1 MDKDIEKTR
10 FEKLG
15 FNPQKENI
23 YNKLLPY
30 AEELDEESKK
40 LFTDIKTNLVKAVL
54 AREMRPGCAL
64 WTSRLNKY
72 IKIYGMKFSK
82 EDHIALIKLF
92 YELVTI
98 PDLEP
103 TRINKCATTLIQL
116 LKKKYLLTRDELQLE
131 WRPLYNLCVRVMEKS
146 KTDIGM
152 YRYFSTFE
160 HTIFHV
166 IRASKVYFPASATQ
180 EILDE
185 FRPRLCPFNVS
196 DISNTIQYLELF
208 LPYSMKPEEADI
220 SYKLWFEEFMTFWD
234 VCHNACA
241 WENHMMWIMTS
252 IARFQ
257 IGYIDWEPYV
267 PTMFVRF
274 QRTLQLPVTFKQRQL
289 GKQHKIDTSAMAI
302 WIICAL
308 NGNNNTAFFHF
319 EKLMQSLESYYHPA
333 NTGRW
338 TPKLRELLRQL
349 SYYFIQRVH
358 CERYK
363 TPSWEFHVPDHYKLT
378 DENIDKFVNI
388 LKPCIEQAMF
398 SRMGSQDTSLA
409 LQYLASLRP
418 NIIIP
423 MTLDKLYSSMY
434 SLTEPHKLTSSM
446 MGVIA
451 VGRYMV
457 QGSRNNFPEGPT
469 HVIPLL
475 MELLPGID
483 PNDIR
488 KSYVTF
494 NFIVHFV
501 NMIPL
506 INSSEASNYHN
517 LTEEEHV
524 ICEATAGLEDFV
536 LQFFD
541 RICTWVESSSLDFVR
556 LEQMTNNHNVKNRA
570 ETISESALGTV
581 VAVVLNQCSP
591 DIFKSALKKMY
602 NFVTNK
608 IMEVQVSGKMLAVCC
623 HCFARVNPKET
634 LKLFIPYL
642 CDTIEQLLNEN
653 PNIAKEEH
661 IGDEFLYNLL
671 ILSELTDGR
680 SELIHYMDR
689 LTKVLDK
696 TLHMA
701 CLSASQLASRML
713 DIIMA
718 SLTSIQP
725 TEVRSSSFDYSTHV
739 KDFLPVREWGKAQNI
754 KDIKI
759 SWYVPGKQEVN
770 EVQKLLN
777 KYLVPEL
784 NKLDSYSSGELT
796 LTRQELKQTLKI
808 IISIL
813 SCQPLLPVWEEPVFP
828 LVESVLDPWAFNLVV
843 SGSDKVTMPDGSR
856 NVRKVIVDTL
866 HRVQKKLLELDE
878 GDTQSIQNIVNI
890 YNIVLFNKTR
900 GQDFEFHWKSFHMA
914 KKLLEDRL
922 HQKKL
927 HLRHVLI
934 DRVMLQQEFRIESR
948 NCSFT
953 ETHKQ
958 ILLDLFELS
967 VSRYSEMRIA
977 AQSKLFAVV
986 SYFPYSY
993 TVLTEKIKE
1002 ILQLDSEKNH
1012 EKFKG
1017 CLYVLLGPKSS
1028 PIVARHDWLF
1038 IRQMWPLI
1046 VKSMPSEKPSIIN
1059 LISSV
1064 TEAVHK
1070 YFPTIAIKLIIPE
1083 STLATA
1089 YNLNSNVPIC
1099 DLSNFRHVIDKGEEY
1114 LQKKSELRRLAY
1126 EGTLNDLLDAAEAGN
1141 LHWRYHS
1148 MTLNFIKD
1156 LVHFDVNYNS
1166 RIVKFFLKASINE
1179 SLTIRK
1185 TAMRVLVFIMIQNKP
1200 KFEKI
1205 EIDPY
1210 KYSTSPTER
1219 KQLKP
1224 GIRDD
1229 NKWLLY
1235 NSKTLP
1241 KNAEAWDEP
1250 RFIHD
1255 QFTGY
1260 YNWPKK
1266 LEVYNSPSKQTSAA
1280 KRMNNLSDT
1289 ETEIYSFFRNESNI
1303 EKLIKY
1309 LSLEEKKGHDQ
1320 FNAYRFLTFKNLFK
1334 IFEDELLPIFLP
1346 YIEKLVQ
1353 DKLESNQRCA
1363 AEIISAL
1370 IRGSKHWEYKKV
1382 EKLWAVLIPILETA
1396 IVNMCSETQTDW
1408 ALCITMGI
1416 ESRDPN
1422 KCHWLLE
1429 FLLNDPLKD
1438 PTSFIACSRLHLLCI
1453 AINQQSWRNSEIC
1466 NRLLDYFK
1474 PHLSHPFQNIREKI
1488 SSCLT
1493 IMLSKDIHFPEGN
1506 ETDGPRTQ
1514 EFLKEVL
1521 PKLNKLYNSSLAK
1534 LSNEN
1539 GELNKTCDIISLDCE
1554 EEKESVIRLFKI
1566 VAKFVTTNMVRVNFS
1581 AKPEFFELL
1590 PLAALLQ
1597 NNEIDEELAN
1607 IATNLLVVLAQTMT
1621 IEKYI
1626 PCAIGAIRK
1635 VANCPSWSAR
1645 ALIAEFLPIFVFYNM
1660 ATINAEKSWVLE
1672 IQAIVLELL
1681 EDVQPE
1687 VRMGAAKV
1695 LNGLLHC
1702 QFIPEPTNLLE
1713 LFKQKALT
1721 KLKHK
1726 NQVRNKED
1734 GVTNN
1739 NNNMRTRH
1747 AGVLGLCAFINS
1759 HPYDVPDF
1767 LPDVFEQL
1775 RPHLSDPQPIPAT
1788 IRKTL
1793 GDFKRTHHD
1802 NWETHKLKFTE
1813 EELSLLS
1820 DLTVP
1825 PSYYV

>member
-1 MDKDIEKTR
+1 MEQEDEQTR

-15 FNPQKENI
+15 FKPQKENV

-30 AEELDEESKK
+30 GEQLDEESNK
-40 LFTDIKTNLVKAVL
+40 LFADIKTNLVKAVL

-82 EDHIALIKLF
+82 EDHVALIKLF

-103 TRINKCATTLIQL
+103 TRISKCATTLIQL
-116 LKKKYLLTRDELQLE
+116 LKKKNLLTRDELQLE
-131 WRPLYNLCVRVMEKS
+131 WKPLHDLCVRVMEKS
-146 KTDIGM
+146 KIDIGM
-152 YRYFSTFE
+152 YRCFSTLE
-160 HTIFHV
+160 LTICNLV
-166 IRASKVYFPASATQ
+166 RTAKVYFPASATQ
-180 EILDE
+180 EVLDE
-185 FRPRLCPFNVS
+185 FKPRLCPFDS
-196 DISNTIQYLELF
+196 SGMSHTMEYLELF
-208 LPYSMKPEEADI
+208 LPICTKPEEADI
-220 SYKLWFEEFMTFWD
+220 GYKLWFEELMTLWD
-234 VCHNACA
+234 VCHNACT
-241 WENHMMWIMTS
+241 WEHYIMWIMAHLS
-252 IARFQ
+252 RSQ
-257 IGYIDWEPYV
+257 IGYIDWEPYI
-267 PTMFVRF
+267 PIMFVRF

-289 GKQHKIDTSAMAI
+289 GKQHKMDTSSMAI
-302 WIICAL
+302 WIVSVL
-308 NGNNNTAFFHF
+308 NGNSNTAFFHF
-319 EKLMQSLESYYHPA
+319 EKFMQSLESYYHAA

-338 TPKLRELLRQL
+338 TLKLRELLRQL
-349 SYYFIQRVH
+349 SYYFVQRVY

-363 TPSWEFHVPDHYKLT
+363 PPSWEFHVPDHYKLT
-378 DENIDKFVNI
+378 DESIDKFVMI
-388 LKPCIEQAMF
+388 LKPCVEQAMF
-398 SRMGSQDTSLA
+398 SRMGSQDTTLT

-457 QGSRNNFPEGPT
+457 QGASNNFPEGPT

-506 INSSEASNYHN
+506 INSSEASRYHD
-517 LTEEEHV
+517 LTEEEHI
-524 ICEATAGLEDFV
+524 ICEATAGFEDFV

-541 RICTWVESSSLDFVR
+541 KICTWVESSSLDFVR
-556 LEQMTNNHNVKNRA
+556 LEQITNNNNVKNRA
-570 ETISESALGTV
+570 ETISESALGSV
-581 VAVVLNQCSP
+581 VGVVLNQCSP
-591 DIFKSALKKMY
+591 EIFTSALKKMY
-602 NFVTNK
+602 NFVINK
-608 IMEVQVSGKMLAVCC
+608 IMEVQISGKMLAVCC

-642 CDTIEQLLNEN
+642 CDTIEQLLSEN
-653 PNIAKEEH
+653 PNIQKEEH
-661 IGDEFLYNLL
+661 IGDELLYNLL
-671 ILSELTDGR
+671 ILSEIIDGR
-680 SELIHYMDR
+680 SELLHYMDR
-689 LTKVLDK
+689 LTNILDK

-701 CLSASQLASRML
+701 CLNASQLASRML

-718 SLTSIQP
+718 SLTNVQP
-725 TEVRSSSFDYSTHV
+725 TEIRSSSTDYSTHV
-739 KDFLPVREWGKAQNI
+739 KDFLSVREWGKAEKI
-754 KDIKI
+754 KDLKI
-759 SWYVPGKQEVN
+759 SWYVPGKQEVG

-784 NKLDSYSSGELT
+784 NKLDAYSTGELT

-813 SCQPLLPVWEEPVFP
+813 SCQPLLPIWEEPVFP
-828 LVESVLDPWAFNLVV
+828 LVESVLDPWAFNLTV
-843 SGSDKVTMPDGSR
+843 SGSDVVTMPDGR

-866 HRVQKKLLELDE
+866 HKVQIKLLEMDE
-878 GDTQSIQNIVNI
+878 GDTQSIQNIIHI
-890 YNIVLFNKTR
+890 YNIILFNKTR

-934 DRVMLQQEFRIESR
+934 DRVLLQQEFRIESR

-953 ETHKQ
+953 NTHKQ
-958 ILLDLFELS
+958 IVLDLFELS
-967 VSRYSEMRIA
+967 VSRYSQVRIG
-977 AQSKLFAVV
+977 AQCRLFAVV

-993 TVLTEKIKE
+993 SVLTEKIKE
-1002 ILQLDSEKNH
+1002 ILQLDSEKYH

-1017 CLYVLLGPKSS
+1017 CLYILLGPKSS
-1028 PIVARHDWLF
+1028 PIVARHDWNL
-1038 IRQMWPLI
+1038 IRQLWPLI

-1059 LISSV
+1059 LIQSLND
-1064 TEAVHK
+1064 AVHK

-1083 STLATA
+1083 STLAAA
-1089 YNLNSNVPIC
+1089 YT
-1099 DLSNFRHVIDKGEEY
+1099 LSNAHPACNLRDFQHAIDNGEEY
-1114 LQKKSELRRLAY
+1114 LKTKSEKKRVDY
-1126 EGTLNDLLDAAEAGN
+1126 EGTLNDLLDAVETGN
-1141 LHWRYHS
+1141 L
-1148 MTLNFIKD
+1148 
-1156 LVHFDVNYNS
+1156 
-1166 RIVKFFLKASINE
+1166 
-1179 SLTIRK
+1179 K
-1185 TAMRVLVFIMIQNKP
+1185 TAMRVLVFIMTQNKP
-1200 KFEKI
+1200 KFQKI

-1210 KYSTSPTER
+1210 KYSNSSV
-1219 KQLKP
+1219 KNNSKVKP
-1224 GIRDD
+1224 GIRED
-1229 NKWLLY
+1229 NMWLLY
-1235 NSKTLP
+1235 NSKNLP
-1241 KNAEAWDEP
+1241 KTVEAWDEP

-1255 QFTGY
+1255 QYTGY
-1260 YNWPKK
+1260 YDWPKK
-1266 LEVYNSPSKQTSAA
+1266 LEVYDSPSKQMCAA
-1280 KRMNNLSDT
+1280 KRMDSLTDI
-1289 ETEIYSFFRNESNI
+1289 EKEIYTFFTDETNV
-1303 EKLIKY
+1303 EKLIKF

-1334 IFEDELLPIFLP
+1334 IFEDKLLPIFIP
-1346 YIEKLVQ
+1346 HVEKLVQ

-1363 AEIISAL
+1363 AEIISAI
-1370 IRGSKHWEYKKV
+1370 IRGSKHWEFEKV
-1382 EKLWAVLIPILETA
+1382 EKLWSVLIPILETA
-1396 IVNMCSETQTDW
+1396 IVNMCAETQTDW
-1408 ALCITMGI
+1408 ALCITMGM

-1429 FLLNDPLKD
+1429 FLLDDPLKD
-1438 PTSFIACSRLHLLCI
+1438 ATSFIACSRLHLLGI

-1466 NRLLDYFK
+1466 NRLLDYLR

-1493 IMLSKDIHFPEGN
+1493 LMLCKDISFPGGN
-1506 ETDGPRTQ
+1506 QTDGPRTHNLF
-1514 EFLKEVL
+1514 EEIL
-1521 PKLNKLYNSSLAK
+1521 PKLSKLYNTTLAK
-1534 LSNEN
+1534 LGCNE
-1539 GELNKTCDIISLDCE
+1539 GSSSDKTCDNLGVTNFECE
-1554 EEKESVIRLFKI
+1554 EEKESAIRLFKI
-1566 VAKFVTTNMVRVNFS
+1566 VAKFITTTMVRVNFS

-1597 NNEIDEELAN
+1597 NNELDEELASLS
-1607 IATNLLVVLAQTMT
+1607 TNLLVVLAQTMT

-1626 PCAIGAIRK
+1626 PCAIEAIKK
-1635 VANCPSWSAR
+1635 VAKCPSWSAR
-1645 ALIAEFLPIFVFYNM
+1645 ALIADFLPIFVFYNM
-1660 ATINAEKSWVLE
+1660 ATINAQKVWVLE
-1672 IQAIVLELL
+1672 IQTIVLDLM

-1687 VRMGAAKV
+1687 VRTGAAKV
-1695 LNGLLHC
+1695 LNSLLHC
-1702 QFIPEPTNLLE
+1702 QFIPEPTELLK
-1713 LFKQKALT
+1713 LFKQKAST
-1721 KLKHK
+1721 KLNTKK
-1726 NQVRNKED
+1726 QIKNKEP
-1734 GVTNN
+1734 VA
-1739 NNNMRTRH
+1739 NNMNIKIRH